1 MKNDMKRAAKR
12 EVRVWV
18 VAVVVLGVWMAAVW
32 IG

>member
-1 MKNDMKRAAKR
+1 MKNDMKHAAKR

-18 VAVVVLGVWMAAVW
+18 VAALILGVWMAAAW